1 MTFYP
6 SSQDVPPPP
15 TNAMFDD
22 HLRWAVF
29 VMDRDDPQRHFA
41 ASCLAWVLKSGG
53 LSERQAAACVRLLAR
68 IRELY
73 GAGALECQAAP
84 QAELTATT
92 RKGLH

>member
-6 SSQDVPPPP
+6 SAKDVPPPP
-15 TNAMFDD
+15 SSSLFDD

-73 GAGALECQAAP
+73 GAGALECQAPP
-84 QAELTATT
+84 QAELKTT
-92 RKGLH
+92 TGKGLH